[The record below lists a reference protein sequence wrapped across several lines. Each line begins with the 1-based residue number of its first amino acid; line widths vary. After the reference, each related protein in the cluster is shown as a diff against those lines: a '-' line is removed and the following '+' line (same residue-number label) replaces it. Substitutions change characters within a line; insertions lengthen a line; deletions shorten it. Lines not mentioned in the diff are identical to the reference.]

1 MIQKAV
7 EKWEEKKQEIRNDF
21 ENKFPKDYKELVTTV
36 LTHIYDKDHL
46 CFDIKNMTE
55 LDHGDYQGTL
65 LYILPKDTYQPST
78 YWAVKV
84 AYGSCSGCDTLQ
96 DIRET
101 YSAYVLSNLAKED
114 AISDLMVL
122 ALHIVQRLKEI

>member
-21 ENKFPKDYKELVTTV
+21 ENKFPKNYEELVTTT
-36 LTHIYDKDHL
+36 LTYIYDKEHL
-46 CFDIKNMTE
+46 RFDVKNMTE

-65 LYILPKDTYQPST
+65 LYILPKDTYQPSA

-84 AYGSCSGCDTLQ
+84 DYGSCSGCDSLQ
-96 DIRET
+96 YIQEN
-101 YSAYVLSNLAKED
+101 YGSYLASDLTKER
-114 AISDLMVL
+114 AIDDLMVL